1 MNLCFKNNLQNFKG
15 RYSRQFYYLFLAV
28 EKQINL
34 IIGSRVISVLDR
46 ETEWS
51 QMLLQSLIQETWCKP
66 RLAHF
71 KVERGSSEIRHN
83 CGDGKNLFETGVK
96 QKKERLI

>member
-15 RYSRQFYYLFLAV
+15 RYSKQFYYLFLAV

-46 ETEWS
+46 EIEWS
-51 QMLLQSLIQETWCKP
+51 QMLLQSLVQET
-66 RLAHF
+66 
-71 KVERGSSEIRHN
+71 
-83 CGDGKNLFETGVK
+83 
-96 QKKERLI
+96 